1 MDQYRPGERVLAV
14 ALSFISGFID
24 SLGFMYLGG
33 VFLSFMS
40 GNTTRFA
47 TATVESNWHLVALS
61 GSCIVLFL
69 IGVINGAATHRLA
82 TRRWDIYRAR
92 EAVLFNVALL
102 AALSGVLTL
111 IDLDRIAV
119 LVLSITVGTMNSVF
133 ERNGEVSVPLT
144 YMTGTL
150 VKMGQRFTDTFF
162 GGAHRFWMYHM
173 LLWLSLACGA
183 ITGALAFARWQM
195 TSVLLVSGLIITIT
209 VIHVLKRQRRRQL
222 GLPL

>member
-1 MDQYRPGERVLAV
+1 MDQYRPGERALAV
-14 ALSFISGFID
+14 ALAFVSGFID

-47 TATVESNWHLVALS
+47 TATVESNWHLAALS
-61 GSCIVLFL
+61 GSCILLFL
-69 IGVINGAATHRLA
+69 VGVINGAATHRLV

-92 EAVLFNVALL
+92 EVVLFNVALL
-102 AALSGVLTL
+102 AALSGALTL
-111 IDLDRIAV
+111 AGLDRIAV

-162 GGAHRFWMYHM
+162 GGAHRTWMYHM
-173 LLWLSLACGA
+173 LLWLSLAFGA
-183 ITGALAFARWQM
+183 IIGALAFARWQM
-195 TSVLLVSGLIITIT
+195 TSVLLVSGLIIGIA
-209 VIHVLKRQRRRQL
+209 VIHLLNRQRRRRR